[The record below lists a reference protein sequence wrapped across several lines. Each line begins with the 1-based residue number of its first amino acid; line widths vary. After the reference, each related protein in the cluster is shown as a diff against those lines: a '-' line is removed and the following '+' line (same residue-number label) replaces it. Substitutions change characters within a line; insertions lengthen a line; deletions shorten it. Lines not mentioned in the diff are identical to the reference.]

1 MTEERIVETRESNWQ
16 LPALIVLGLIA
27 IGWPGFRVE
36 RFIEAG
42 QHATIRGEP
51 A

>member
-1 MTEERIVETRESNWQ
+1 MTEERIVETRESNWH
-16 LPALIVLGLIA
+16 LPALIVLGSDRT
-27 IGWPGFRVE
+27 GWLGFWLE
-36 RFIEAG
+36 CFIETG